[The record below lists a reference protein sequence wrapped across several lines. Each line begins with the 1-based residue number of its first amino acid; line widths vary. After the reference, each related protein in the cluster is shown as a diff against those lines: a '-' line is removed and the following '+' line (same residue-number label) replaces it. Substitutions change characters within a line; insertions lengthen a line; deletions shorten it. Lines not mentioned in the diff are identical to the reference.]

1 MQKSIWQS
9 RGSISSYT
17 EKKKPKKTEATE
29 KVHINPIFDE
39 TKQRHEENI

>member
-17 EKKKPKKTEATE
+17 EKKTKKTEATE

-39 TKQRHEENI
+39 TKHRHEKNI